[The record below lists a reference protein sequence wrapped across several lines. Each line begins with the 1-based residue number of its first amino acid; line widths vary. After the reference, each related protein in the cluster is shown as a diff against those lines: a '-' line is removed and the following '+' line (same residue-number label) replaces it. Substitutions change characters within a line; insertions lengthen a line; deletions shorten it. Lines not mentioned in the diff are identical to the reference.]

1 MFSEV
6 FFLFVRFCQGCDS
19 QLNGNLTATRHAP
32 VLHAEVEKIMQLPYK
47 AIPRQRIPP
56 GNFMNVPCNAN
67 GNSLEFSLHL
77 TRMFFL
83 VDESLDGSIT

>member
-6 FFLFVRFCQGCDS
+6 FFLFVRFCQGYDS

-56 GNFMNVPCNAN
+56 GNFMNVPSNAN
-67 GNSLEFSLHL
+67 GSSLEFSLNEC
-77 TRMFFL
+77 FFWWMNH
-83 VDESLDGSIT
+83 